1 MCQLTFAAATADN
14 LSYRFTCCKGRK
26 LAQIKKR
33 EIPLNWTTEC
43 SRFESVCFFRCFFS
57 VQSLPALPIDIWARC
72 AAVQLKTT
80 SFLFFEFPNSGSFA
94 FFLFFSKLL
103 SLGKEERKKSSHFGF
118 GFLLK
123 KKTAAVN
130 EVCLLQNEQT
140 NSEREK
146 KKTENS
152 ERCLF
157 VLQQRQWQFK
167 IKDRFF
173 CFYCC
178 CWNLDVHDNEKN
190 NVSSIF
196 QCYFTMF
203 HYRHQCRHH
212 LNFRRN
218 NIVPIVNIGK
228 SGENKC

>member
-1 MCQLTFAAATADN
+1 MCQSTFAAATADN

-80 SFLFFEFPNSGSFA
+80 SFFCFLSFQTLVLLL
-94 FFLFFSKLL
+94 FFLFLSKLL

-173 CFYCC
+173 LFLLLLLKLRCSRQWKKQCFFNFSMLLY
-178 CWNLDVHDNEKN
+178 
-190 NVSSIF
+190 NVSLPPSMPPPF
-196 QCYFTMF
+196 E
-203 HYRHQCRHH
+203 
-212 LNFRRN
+212 L
-218 NIVPIVNIGK
+218 
-228 SGENKC
+228 